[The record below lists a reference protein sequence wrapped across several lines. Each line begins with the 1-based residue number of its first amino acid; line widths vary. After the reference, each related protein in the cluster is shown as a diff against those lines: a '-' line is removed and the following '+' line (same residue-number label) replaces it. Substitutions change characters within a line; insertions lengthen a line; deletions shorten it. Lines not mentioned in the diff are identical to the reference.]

1 MRGYDG
7 IVVPGGFGERHIEGI
22 LAAIKYARE
31 QKIPYLGIC
40 FGMQLAIVEFAVN
53 VLGLKNATSREL
65 KQDADLPL
73 IDLRKNRASMR
84 LGLHPCELLPGTK
97 AREIYGQETIFE
109 RHRHRYEFNN
119 KYAELFRGSDMIFSG
134 RSRDEGIVEVIELK
148 NHPFFVACQFHPEF
162 LSRPNR
168 EHPLFRAFIKA
179 AFGGK

>member
-1 MRGYDG
+1 
-7 IVVPGGFGERHIEGI
+7 
-22 LAAIKYARE
+22 
-31 QKIPYLGIC
+31 
-40 FGMQLAIVEFAVN
+40 
-53 VLGLKNATSREL
+53 
-65 KQDADLPL
+65 
-73 IDLRKNRASMR
+73 MR

-134 RSRDEGIVEVIELK
+134 RSRDEGIVEVIELM